1 MMNES
6 IKSYESKE
14 HKATQNSGDR
24 TLICTNKNKREEEN
38 DMFWLLNETIYQ
50 KVTGKQTAPPL
61 KAEVLSLND
70 EWVKVMKAKNT
81 RPHKIVETEP

>member
-1 MMNES
+1 
-6 IKSYESKE
+6 
-14 HKATQNSGDR
+14 
-24 TLICTNKNKREEEN
+24 
-38 DMFWLLNETIYQ
+38 MFWLLNETIYQ